1 MTTEPSVSKRRT
13 GLPLGL
19 LGVGLFLG
27 LGALQMRY
35 LGSPNDHSLALVA
48 ATLGLLAAVSFGTA
62 ALLFWMARRPL
73 APRLAKAVVAYNV
86 MLGVLGFGL
95 LEAALE
101 FYFLLALSSP
111 PADQPLWK
119 GFVLGSLIA
128 GAVSL
133 ALAAL
138 RVARARWAYRLTFAF
153 SVVILIWIPLGTALA
168 LYWLLYVRRLEQ
180 PEAMPLQRV

>member
-1 MTTEPSVSKRRT
+1 MEPTASKRRT

-27 LGALQMRY
+27 LGALQMRPV
-35 LGSPNDHSLALVA
+35 GPSNDPSLALVA
-48 ATLGLLAAVSFGTA
+48 GTLGLLAAVSFGTA
-62 ALLFWMARRPL
+62 ALLFWVARRPQRQQ
-73 APRLAKAVVAYNV
+73 AAKAVVAYNV
-86 MLGVLGFGL
+86 ILGVLGFGL

-101 FYFLLALSSP
+101 FYFLLVLSSP
-111 PADQPLWK
+111 PAEQPLWK
-119 GFVLGSLIA
+119 GFALGALIA

-153 SVVILIWIPLGTALA
+153 SVVTLIWIPLGTALA
-168 LYWLLYVRRLEQ
+168 LYWLLYVRRLEN
-180 PEAMPLQRV
+180 PVGSR